1 MEAAAYLYRGLE
13 VRLLVYPRQRT
24 MAGTGHSYDQGFDAA
39 VRINEPG
46 QKEVEGRSRV
56 FQLKVER
63 GFENIGDARRAS
75 TAFAEHLIDA
85 CPSGRTIWDA
95 EV

>member
-75 TAFAEHLIDA
+75 TAYAEHLIDA
-85 CPSGRTIWDA
+85 CPSGR
-95 EV
+95 